1 MQSNDLKVDE
11 SSLTGESDQ
20 VKILI
25 KRQIWKYKKTMKG
38 LSESDQV
45 EIFKSLHLLWNA
57 GRVWKRVL
65 TLEKIFPWSRR
76 SPFPT
81 VLDYRRPVKNTQVPL
96 KPIWF
101 QVNKGVSVDPM
112 VLSGTH
118 VMEGSGKV
126 LVTAV
131 GVNSQVIVEHLSQW
145 IILITTRAELRVYE
159 QSAISMRKSSC
170 DKKDSRKPVFFRTYF
185 LINAL
190 VRSNV
195 RNHRNMFMFQLMLFS
210 GGHHIHS
217 ARGCRSCG
225 GEGNAAENERW
236 VLPICSRKMREN
248 ESFLVQG

>member
-1 MQSNDLKVDE
+1 MWNFSGNAIQWSE
-11 SSLTGESDQ
+11 SWRKFPHWWIRPGENLD
-20 VKILI
+20 
-25 KRQIWKYKKTMKG
+25 KKKG
-38 LSESDQV
+38 LGESDQV

-96 KPIWF
+96 KPF

-145 IILITTRAELRVYE
+145 IILITTRYFVSWTKSVWTKCNFHEKIQLWQKRFAE
-159 QSAISMRKSSC
+159 A
-170 DKKDSRKPVFFRTYF
+170 
-185 LINAL
+185 
-190 VRSNV
+190 
-195 RNHRNMFMFQLMLFS
+195 
-210 GGHHIHS
+210 G
-217 ARGCRSCG
+217 
-225 GEGNAAENERW
+225 
-236 VLPICSRKMREN
+236 VLQN
-248 ESFLVQG
+248 LLLD